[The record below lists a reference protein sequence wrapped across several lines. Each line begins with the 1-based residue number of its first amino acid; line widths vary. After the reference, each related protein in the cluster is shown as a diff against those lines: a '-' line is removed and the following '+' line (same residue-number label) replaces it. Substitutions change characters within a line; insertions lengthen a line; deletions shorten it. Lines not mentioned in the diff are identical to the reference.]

1 MKTKIIA
8 SIAVVVVVAVV
19 AGVIFKPNDSQA
31 PTENAE
37 KTSTAPASE
46 TTQTPAESGKKM
58 AFSEFIKQGGAYKCT
73 INQSVAG
80 VDTVGTTYINGG
92 LIRGEYKTQTQG
104 INVTSSLVV
113 RDGYTYTWT
122 SMAPTMGFKAKVAE
136 TAGANTG
143 AAMSA
148 SYSWNAEQIGDYSC
162 EAWSAE
168 ASMFVVPSS
177 VTFREV

>member
-8 SIAVVVVVAVV
+8 SIAVVVVAVV
-19 AGVIFKPNDSQA
+19 AGVIFKPNDSQVPA
-31 PTENAE
+31 ESAE
-37 KTSTAPASE
+37 KTSTTTVSE
-46 TTQTPAESGKKM
+46 TTQAPAVSGKKM

-73 INQSVAG
+73 VNQSVAG

-104 INVTSSLVV
+104 ISVTSSLIV
-113 RDGYTYTWT
+113 RDGYTYSWT
-122 SMAPTMGFKAKVAE
+122 SMAPTMGFKAKVVESA
-136 TAGANTG
+136 AVNTG

-162 EAWSAE
+162 EAWSAD
-168 ASMFVVPSS
+168 ASMFVLPSG
-177 VTFREV
+177 VNFREV

>member
-8 SIAVVVVVAVV
+8 SIAVVVAAVV

-37 KTSTAPASE
+37 KTSTTSTSE
-46 TTQTPAESGKKM
+46 TTQTLAESGKKM

-73 INQSVAG
+73 VNQSVAG
-80 VDTVGTTYINGG
+80 VNTVGTTYINGG
-92 LIRGEYKTQTQG
+92 LIRGEYKTQAQG
-104 INVTSSLVV
+104 INVTSSLIV
-113 RDGYTYTWT
+113 RDGYTYSWT

-136 TAGANTG
+136 NTGANTG
-143 AAMSA
+143 TAMSG

-162 EAWSAE
+162 EAWSAD
-168 ASMFVVPSS
+168 ANMFVVPSG